1 MNKGILLHAILCLL
15 LFSFLVQAEV
25 PEKFGYITVTGMNIT
40 LKEGFAE
47 LHLDYEIDDGMR
59 ILALLFGNADL
70 KTKIIDMLG
79 FYDAEIESVDL
90 DSADIVISDLEV
102 IYGEGLY
109 WFPPHQFQVTVPELT
124 IITPQDRITYSRVT
138 GIPDGICYYRETV
151 INGTPVHDT

>member
-1 MNKGILLHAILCLL
+1 MNKGILLHAILCFLL
-15 LFSFLVQAEV
+15 LSSFVQAEV

-47 LHLDYEIDDGMR
+47 LHMDYEIDDGMR
-59 ILALLFGNADL
+59 ILALLFGNSDL

-90 DSADIVISDLEV
+90 DSAEIVISDLEV

-124 IITPQDRITYSRVT
+124 IITPQDSIVYSQVT

-151 INGTPVHDT
+151 INGTPVHGT